1 MSGSLG
7 GSGSGSGP
15 FLQCLHSALFIHL
28 ITRSPLLMVLLL
40 IKLSPLLPV
49 FPLLLLT
56 MLLA

>member
-1 MSGSLG
+1 
-7 GSGSGSGP
+7 
-15 FLQCLHSALFIHL
+15 
-28 ITRSPLLMVLLL
+28 MVLLL